1 MQPLEILLVVLVV
14 FSTAALFSGK
24 SKRSPLILLWIVDL
38 VALLAHALLE
48 GPHWQMAPA
57 YAGVLLFTAIFWV
70 RRQAWRRVVAAVM
83 VLLVMVACGLSA
95 FLPMFRLPAP
105 TGPYLIGT
113 KILHLVNDHPLD
125 PSASAGS
132 DGKRELMIQVWYPA
146 APSKAPRAPYR
157 KLSETTLLSSYQ
169 AVLPTHARWNAP
181 FAANNEA
188 FPVLLLNP
196 AWNGRRTYY
205 MYLVEDLVSHGYVV
219 VGIDHTGNSGP
230 TAFPDGHVSEPI
242 PDPAW
247 DWSILSYEA
256 VNAYGAR
263 YLEIQVNDD
272 RFTLD
277 QLQQFNQQPSNWLYH
292 HLDMDRVGAFGHSFG
307 GAVAAEDCLEDS
319 RFKSALNM
327 DGSFW
332 GPVQKTGLAKPVMT
346 IEEEDG
352 QFTPEQ
358 LLDRSNQTSQLLYLS
373 DMAMM
378 RNSNGYRIIVRGS
391 THSSYS
397 DRSLFSPFKRYSG
410 EGPTPAIR
418 EYTILR
424 QYVLAFF
431 DKTLRGEDPTL
442 LNGKDH
448 PYPEVI
454 LQVLHRP

>member
-1 MQPLEILLVVLVV
+1 
-14 FSTAALFSGK
+14 
-24 SKRSPLILLWIVDL
+24 
-38 VALLAHALLE
+38 
-48 GPHWQMAPA
+48 
-57 YAGVLLFTAIFWV
+57 
-70 RRQAWRRVVAAVM
+70 
-83 VLLVMVACGLSA
+83 
-95 FLPMFRLPAP
+95 
-105 TGPYLIGT
+105 
-113 KILHLVNDHPLD
+113 
-125 PSASAGS
+125 
-132 DGKRELMIQVWYPA
+132 
-146 APSKAPRAPYR
+146 
-157 KLSETTLLSSYQ
+157 
-169 AVLPTHARWNAP
+169 
-181 FAANNEA
+181 
-188 FPVLLLNP
+188 
-196 AWNGRRTYY
+196 
-205 MYLVEDLVSHGYVV
+205 
-219 VGIDHTGNSGP
+219 
-230 TAFPDGHVSEPI
+230 
-242 PDPAW
+242 
-247 DWSILSYEA
+247 
-256 VNAYGAR
+256 
-263 YLEIQVNDD
+263 
-272 RFTLD
+272 
-277 QLQQFNQQPSNWLYH
+277 
-292 HLDMDRVGAFGHSFG
+292 MDRVGAFGHSFG